1 MNNTTTEIRS
11 AASIAEDRIAL
22 ASNVI
27 ALRDE
32 ILAAPD
38 DVRAEKSADLQAA
51 NDRLEACDK
60 EYYLVKAV
68 ENANAMIES
77 LSAKPQRPQ
86 PTYKAATIDRHT
98 GQVIDGGDLA
108 SLSDVEAVS
117 SRDYNKAFEGLL
129 EARGNVDR
137 VKSRN
142 HRDMLERYGK
152 GGDKNLGWNEFF
164 IPFSKAL
171 TLASSTNG
179 SNAVAPDFRF
189 DMITQRSVT
198 PKAFQLCR
206 VISTN
211 VTSVTFPRNDDAAT
225 DSGRVGT
232 IGTDN
237 RPTKHESP
245 TATTA
250 DTGPFTQLT
259 VTAKTGTMVQDIS
272 ADFFQDA
279 PGMSNYLQMESA
291 KLFANRIDKEVFS
304 ATALTNSCEA
314 ILANANINTK
324 ATGTSASLGS
334 TDATIYNNLTDL
346 FFIFKESYSS
356 NLSWVMNRATHG
368 ALYKVK
374 DSQGVPLLSG
384 FQQGTFA
391 NGPSYQMFGVPV
403 SYVEYMPATGAA
415 NARSILVGDFQEY
428 YLLVRQ
434 GFTVIIDDLS
444 KQGDNL
450 IRLNYK
456 YRIGGAVRDP
466 KAFAS
471 IKEAVS

>member
-1 MNNTTTEIRS
+1 MSIANEIRS

-22 ASNVI
+22 ASTVI

-86 PTYKAATIDRHT
+86 PTYKAATIDRRS

-108 SLSDVEAVS
+108 SLTDAEAVS
-117 SRDYNKAFEGLL
+117 SRDYSKAFEGLL

-137 VKSRN
+137 VTSRN

-152 GGDKNLGWNEFF
+152 GGDRNLGWNEFF
-164 IPFSKAL
+164 IPFSKAM

-189 DMITQRSVT
+189 DVITQRSVT
-198 PKAFQLCR
+198 PKALQLCR
-206 VISTN
+206 VITTN
-211 VTSVTFPRNDDAAT
+211 VSQVTFPKNTDTNT

-232 IGTDN
+232 IGTNN
-237 RPTKHESP
+237 RPTKGESP
-245 TATTA
+245 TATA
-250 DTGPFTQLT
+250 IDTGPFSQLT
-259 VTAKTGTMVQDIS
+259 ITAKTGTMVQDIS

-279 PGMSNYLQMESA
+279 PGMSSYLQQESS

-304 ATALTNSCEA
+304 ATTLSDSLEA
-314 ILANANINTK
+314 ILANTGIGTQLS
-324 ATGTSASLGS
+324 GTSASLG
-334 TDATIYNNLTDL
+334 TDNAKVYDNMADL
-346 FFIFKESYSS
+346 FFSFKESYAS

-368 ALYKVK
+368 KLYKVK
-374 DSQGVPLLSG
+374 DSQGLPLLSA
-384 FQQGTFA
+384 FQQGTFS
-391 NGPSYQMFGVPV
+391 NSPSYQMFGIPV
-403 SYVEYMPATGAA
+403 SYVEYMPASGAA
-415 NARSILVGDFQEY
+415 NARSILIGDFQEY

-434 GFTVIIDDLS
+434 GFTVIIDDMS

-456 YRIGGAVRDP
+456 YRIGGAVRDAS
-466 KAFAS
+466 AFAS

>member
-1 MNNTTTEIRS
+1 MSIATETRS

-22 ASNVI
+22 ASSVI

-60 EYYLVKAV
+60 EYYLVKAL
-68 ENANAMIES
+68 ENANTMIES

-86 PTYKAATIDRHT
+86 ASYKAATIDRHS

-108 SLSDVEAVS
+108 SLTDAEAVS

-152 GGDKNLGWNEFF
+152 GGDRNLGWNEFF
-164 IPFSKAL
+164 IPFSKAM
-171 TLASSTNG
+171 TLGTSTNG

-211 VTSVTFPRNDDAAT
+211 VSSVTFPKNNDANT
-225 DSGRVGT
+225 DGDRVGT
-232 IGTDN
+232 IGTNN
-237 RPTKHESP
+237 RPTKGESP

-250 DTGPFTQLT
+250 DTGAFTQLT

-272 ADFFQDA
+272 ADFFADA
-279 PGMSNYLQMESA
+279 PGMSNYLQQESA

-304 ATALTNSCEA
+304 ATALSESCEA
-314 ILANANINTK
+314 ILANANIGSK
-324 ATGTSASLGS
+324 ATGTSASLGV
-334 TDATIYNNLTDL
+334 DNATIYDNLADL
-346 FFIFKESYSS
+346 FFLFKESYSS

-368 ALYKVK
+368 RLYKVK
-374 DSQGVPLLSG
+374 DTQGIPLLSG
-384 FQQGTFA
+384 FQQGTFS
-391 NGPSYQMFGVPV
+391 NGPSYQMFGAPV
-403 SYVEYMPATGAA
+403 SYVEYMPATGVAA
-415 NARSILVGDFQEY
+415 ARSILVGDFQEY

-434 GFTVIIDDLS
+434 GFTVIIDDMS

-456 YRIGGAVRDP
+456 YRIGGAVRDA
-466 KAFAS
+466 KAFAA
-471 IKEAVS
+471 IKESVS

>member
-1 MNNTTTEIRS
+1 MSIANEIRS

-22 ASNVI
+22 ASTVI

-86 PTYKAATIDRHT
+86 PTYKAATIDRRS

-108 SLSDVEAVS
+108 SLTDTEAVS
-117 SRDYNKAFEGLL
+117 SRDYSKAFEGLL

-137 VKSRN
+137 VTSRN

-152 GGDKNLGWNEFF
+152 GGDRNLGWNEFF
-164 IPFSKAL
+164 IPFSKAM

-189 DMITQRSVT
+189 DVITQRSVT
-198 PKAFQLCR
+198 PKALQLCR
-206 VISTN
+206 VITTN
-211 VTSVTFPRNDDAAT
+211 VSSVTFPKNTDTNT

-232 IGTDN
+232 IGTNN
-237 RPTKHESP
+237 RPTKGERP
-245 TATTA
+245 TATA
-250 DTGPFTQLT
+250 IDTGPFSQLT
-259 VTAKTGTMVQDIS
+259 ITAKTGTMVQDIS

-279 PGMSNYLQMESA
+279 PGMSSYLQQESS

-304 ATALTNSCEA
+304 ATTLSDSLEA
-314 ILANANINTK
+314 ILANTGIGTQLS
-324 ATGTSASLGS
+324 GTSASLGS
-334 TDATIYNNLTDL
+334 TDAITYNNLADL
-346 FFIFKESYSS
+346 FFSFKESYSS

-368 ALYKVK
+368 KLYKVK
-374 DSQGVPLLSG
+374 DSQGIPLLSS

-391 NGPSYQMFGVPV
+391 NAPSYQMFGVPAN
-403 SYVEYMPATGAA
+403 YVEYMPASGVA
-415 NARSILVGDFQEY
+415 NARSILIGDFQEY

-456 YRIGGAVRDP
+456 YRIGGAVRDAS
-466 KAFAS
+466 AFAS